1 MQVSMGKES
10 RTTDMERI
18 EKMTEHTIEHAIE
31 YTSKDEGLIGNE
43 KIEEAIAALQQQ
55 ISELHQKNAEAEA
68 RRQAYETSLEGVLNS
83 SSWRLTRPLRSLLGL
98 FRH

>member
-31 YTSKDEGLIGNE
+31 YT
-43 KIEEAIAALQQQ
+43 
-55 ISELHQKNAEAEA
+55 
-68 RRQAYETSLEGVLNS
+68 
-83 SSWRLTRPLRSLLGL
+83 
-98 FRH
+98 